1 MRSYIH
7 STESS
12 HPLRARLVH
21 HALRRWQH
29 PFVTPVPRVLHN
41 TGALFCLILTPKP
54 GHYCDL
60 HPLGAEALDRLVI
73 LHVAIAPL
81 PAICTHTNPTRSATM
96 PQPRTPAQQSNI
108 FRRFT
113 SKFRSSSPTQAPQVA
128 GEPSPRNGPPQRKH
142 TILRMPAMPKAPAP
156 ANTQNDFT
164 NAEQRQAALRARG
177 LIPASPPPN
186 RRFRDAEG
194 FMMPLS
200 EQEAEI
206 DRRYTVV
213 PGRLSNDDN
222 GESEATKIRE
232 AWLAK
237 QTEAASSS
245 TSVNAEEQ
253 PRRSDAMERASKDGT
268 IGERS
273 PVRATFVH
281 ATTLSPKVGE
291 IGEGSPPD
299 SPYATVE
306 EFHTAPNTPAVF
318 DEIPRQSVDRAR
330 PLSPLRNSSALS
342 GAPVGTNQT
351 ESPWS
356 RSSTDLP
363 TPVPRGSTSAPSD
376 PMRSEAPL
384 AVQNVTTPVAVS
396 PAGTLRTRKD
406 KPPPIIVTSH
416 RPSQDVKPQ
425 VVAIEVAGHPDSDA
439 NVSEPRLSHEQRGRP
454 TGVPA
459 TIPPPL
465 AQNSS
470 TSSSGARSRTTTVPA
485 LSPTRTVSSSGAE
498 SSLPTPTTTSC
509 ARDTSI
515 SRGSTSHSSENG
527 HESTHRPRRSNAE
540 QKAKGPTSGAAA
552 VIIEEYSET
561 EPSSEGGEF
570 GKATPV
576 NPSQSLQ
583 DAATPGPPR
592 TQVVDQSAAKQNN
605 RKSFSLFGKKSL
617 DVSLDCIPLLP
628 PRLRES
634 PLSLANGYADS
645 TFFESQIPRETRTAS
660 SMANLRR
667 AFTSG
672 TKPRPKSTLDL
683 IPAAGQST
691 LDPEAG
697 RKRSKMFD
705 ASHLPAS
712 PTFPPA
718 ASSNW
723 PSNGHQRRDSTG
735 VGLRPP
741 RQAVAPT
748 MHSHGSILL
757 QAHTIEDEESRR
769 LSEMAFL
776 T

>member
-1 MRSYIH
+1 MAKPATRPKSRYGLFSVGRNKASPARTASTRRASVRRSVIRGEATQLDFECAGDADGSRSKLESTPEYVDRDASTREIYPPSGDGIVVEMKH
-7 STESS
+7 SQPPPTSTD
-12 HPLRARLVH
+12 A
-21 HALRRWQH
+21 AQH
-29 PFVTPVPRVLHN
+29 QKANEFAPPPREAGPPRPQKMAAPVRHSGPSRPPQH
-41 TGALFCLILTPKP
+41 
-54 GHYCDL
+54 
-60 HPLGAEALDRLVI
+60 
-73 LHVAIAPL
+73 
-81 PAICTHTNPTRSATM
+81 SATM

-318 DEIPRQSVDRAR
+318 DEILRQSVDRAR

-425 VVAIEVAGHPDSDA
+425 VVAIEVAGDPDSDA

-470 TSSSGARSRTTTVPA
+470 TS
-485 LSPTRTVSSSGAE
+485 
-498 SSLPTPTTTSC
+498 
-509 ARDTSI
+509 
-515 SRGSTSHSSENG
+515 SSENG

-617 DVSLDCIPLLP
+617 D
-628 PRLRES
+628 
-634 PLSLANGYADS
+634 
-645 TFFESQIPRETRTAS
+645 IPRETRTAS